1 MAEAESKQG
10 LKTEPKVSEEQ
21 VQKMIA
27 FLNHNTSF
35 RVVTSDEFDK
45 LSSEKHVSFG
55 HSTPIKGTSAHTRV
69 ATYAAGF
76 GNNTTVSCSNSSYAK
91 PKIPVFS
98 GEEKS
103 EVSFDVWKFEVKCII
118 QEGNYTDT
126 ILLQCI
132 RGSLKGKARG
142 LLLSLPDG
150 ATPTQII
157 EKLDGIYG
165 NVFSSEA
172 LLQKFYMET
181 QKQGQSVADYGIR
194 LEDIAQ
200 KALEKGQ
207 INSQAKNDM
216 LRSKLWSG
224 LRDPLLKNASR
235 YKYDT
240 VKKFDQLLKEIRSI
254 ELDLSNYASASD
266 NKIQHQPA
274 VVEQSG
280 MQEMIKSMKLLNTR
294 MESFERELKKLKE
307 SKPDDHTSSSNSQFR
322 GQGRGN
328 YRGSDRRGRFINNR
342 GWRDRGYTGNQP
354 QNQNYNSQTRGLNG

>member
-1 MAEAESKQG
+1 MQ
-10 LKTEPKVSEEQ
+10 
-21 VQKMIA
+21 
-27 FLNHNTSF
+27 
-35 RVVTSDEFDK
+35 
-45 LSSEKHVSFG
+45 
-55 HSTPIKGTSAHTRV
+55 
-69 ATYAAGF
+69 Y
-76 GNNTTVSCSNSSYAK
+76 
-91 PKIPVFS
+91 
-98 GEEKS
+98 EKS

-118 QEGNYTDT
+118 REGNYTDT

-181 QKQGQSVADYGIR
+181 QKQGQSVADYGMR

-200 KALEKGQ
+200 KAVEKDQ
-207 INSQAKNDM
+207 
-216 LRSKLWSG
+216 RVWSG

-240 VKKFDQLLKEIRSI
+240 VEKFDQLLKEIRSI
-254 ELDLSNYASASD
+254 ELDLSNYASGSD

-294 MESFERELKKLKE
+294 MESFEGELKKLKE

-328 YRGSDRRGRFINNR
+328 YRGSE
-342 GWRDRGYTGNQP
+342 
-354 QNQNYNSQTRGLNG
+354 

>member
-10 LKTEPKVSEEQ
+10 LKTEPKVSEEH
-21 VQKMIA
+21 VQKMIE

-55 HSTPIKGTSAHTRV
+55 HSTPIKGTTAHTKPPLAPVRSSSIARV

-91 PKIPVFS
+91 PKIP
-98 GEEKS
+98 
-103 EVSFDVWKFEVKCII
+103 
-118 QEGNYTDT
+118 
-126 ILLQCI
+126 CI

-181 QKQGQSVADYGIR
+181 QKQGQSVADYGMR

-200 KALEKGQ
+200 KAVEKGQ
-207 INSQAKNDM
+207 ISSQAKNDM

-240 VKKFDQLLKEIRSI
+240 VEKFDQLLKEIRSI
-254 ELDLSNYASASD
+254 ELDLSNYASGSD

-294 MESFERELKKLKE
+294 MESFEGELKKLKE

-328 YRGSDRRGRFINNR
+328 YRGSDRRGRFNNNR
-342 GWRDRGYTGNQP
+342 GWRGRGYTGNQ